1 MNIPVILKDGRECA
15 VSKDEL
21 QYLMVTQQVMFFE
34 RSDGWAV
41 IGRDKVRLQKTLCD
55 KITDESMKSLRT
67 NVGTNGYCDTFKDYF
82 LFSVGYDFFLDS

>member
-1 MNIPVILKDGRECA
+1 MNIPVVLKNGNECA

-41 IGRDKVRLQKTLCD
+41 IGRDKVRGQKTLYD
-55 KITDESMKSLRT
+55 KNNRREHEIFAYECW
-67 NVGTNGYCDTFKDYF
+67 N
-82 LFSVGYDFFLDS
+82 